1 MVPIVLCNCVTVV
14 QYHSVVLKVDRRPAC
29 SGPPMDNS
37 FLEEGSP
44 TMVEKG
50 MDPASVFEMCDDD
63 DDNGIHDVKEP
74 GAGGTGAA
82 EGINAAA
89 GAAAAASAP
98 PLPSGSDSSAAL
110 RHRRRGR
117 SAERAEPKTK
127 RESWIDPP
135 EVRERNTL
143 TQAEME
149 SCMQTYEVSVTN
161 IPQQAIT

>member
-1 MVPIVLCNCVTVV
+1 
-14 QYHSVVLKVDRRPAC
+14 
-29 SGPPMDNS
+29 
-37 FLEEGSP
+37 
-44 TMVEKG
+44 MVEKG

-74 GAGGTGAA
+74 GGGATGVV

-89 GAAAAASAP
+89 GAAAAAAAASAA
-98 PLPSGSDSSAAL
+98 PLPSGSESSTAL

-117 SAERAEPKTK
+117 STERPEPRTK

-135 EVRERNTL
+135 EERESNTL

-149 SCMQTYEVSVTN
+149 SCMQTYAVRTVY
-161 IPQQAIT
+161 

>member
-1 MVPIVLCNCVTVV
+1 MVIVVNCIVV
-14 QYHSVVLKVDRRPAC
+14 VVKVDRRPAC

-63 DDNGIHDVKEP
+63 DDNGIHDVKES
-74 GAGGTGAA
+74 GGGGTGVA
-82 EGINAAA
+82 EGISSAA
-89 GAAAAASAP
+89 GAAASAA
-98 PLPSGSDSSAAL
+98 PLPSGSESSTSL

-117 SAERAEPKTK
+117 SVERPEPKTK
-127 RESWIDPP
+127 RESWMDPP
-135 EVRERNTL
+135 EERESNTL

-149 SCMQTYEVSVTN
+149 SCMQTYSVRRTVY
-161 IPQQAIT
+161 

>member
-1 MVPIVLCNCVTVV
+1 
-14 QYHSVVLKVDRRPAC
+14 
-29 SGPPMDNS
+29 MDTS

-63 DDNGIHDVKEP
+63 DDNGIHDVKESGG
-74 GAGGTGAA
+74 GATGVA
-82 EGINAAA
+82 EGINA
-89 GAAAAASAP
+89 GASASAA
-98 PLPSGSDSSAAL
+98 PLPSGSESSTTV

-117 SAERAEPKTK
+117 SVERPEPKTK

-135 EVRERNTL
+135 EERRESNML

-149 SCMQTYEVSVTN
+149 SCMQTYSVSGTVY
-161 IPQQAIT
+161 